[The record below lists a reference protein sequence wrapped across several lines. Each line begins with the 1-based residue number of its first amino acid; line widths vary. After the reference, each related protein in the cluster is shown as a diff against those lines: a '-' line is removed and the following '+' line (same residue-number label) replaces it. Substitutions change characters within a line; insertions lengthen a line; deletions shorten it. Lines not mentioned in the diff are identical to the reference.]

1 MRVAKQVFKAELIKG
16 DGDTTGFVIP
26 DKVVDALGQGK
37 KPKVTVTLNGTFSY
51 PNTVAV
57 MSGKYMIGV
66 SKERRKLAG
75 VAAGEMIDVTLE
87 LDTAPRVMEVP
98 PDLQK
103 ALDADKAAKAYF
115 ATLSYSNQRRHID
128 PINEAK
134 SPETRAR
141 RIEKSVALFHA
152 GKN

>member
-1 MRVAKQVFKAELIKG
+1 MSVTRQSFRTELIKG
-16 DGDTTGFVIP
+16 DGDTAGFVIP
-26 DKVVDALGQGK
+26 DKMVEAFGHGK
-37 KPKVTVTLNGTFSY
+37 KPKVTVTLNGGFSY

-57 MSGKYMIGV
+57 MGGKFMIGV

-75 VAAGEMIDVTLE
+75 VTPGETIEVTLE
-87 LDTAPRVMEVP
+87 LDIAPRVMEVP

-103 ALDADKAAKAYF
+103 ALDKDKAAKAYF

-128 PINEAK
+128 NINGAK
-134 SPETRAR
+134 ADETRAR
-141 RIEKSVALFHA
+141 RIEKSVALFHE

>member
-1 MRVAKQVFKAELIKG
+1 MSKHTLRTELLKG

-26 DKVVDALGQGK
+26 DKVVEALGQGR
-37 KPKVTVTLNGTFSY
+37 KPKVTVTINGRFSY

-57 MSGKYMIGV
+57 MGGQYMIGV

-75 VAAGEMIDVTLE
+75 VAGGEMIDVTLE
-87 LDTAPRVMEVP
+87 LDTAPRVMVVP

-103 ALDADKAAKAYF
+103 ALDKDKAAKAYF
-115 ATLSYSNQRRHID
+115 ATLSYSSQRRHID
-128 PINEAK
+128 PINDAK

-141 RIEKSVALFHA
+141 RIEKSVALFRE

>member
-1 MRVAKQVFKAELIKG
+1 MSKQSFRTELLKG
-16 DGDTTGFVIP
+16 DGDTTGFIIP
-26 DKVVDALGQGK
+26 HRVVEALGQGR
-37 KPKVTVTLNGTFSY
+37 KPKVTVTINGKFSY

-57 MSGKYMIGV
+57 MGGQYMIGI

-75 VAAGEMIDVTLE
+75 VTGGEMIEVTLE

-98 PDLQK
+98 PDLRK
-103 ALDADKAAKAYF
+103 ALDKDKAAKAYF

-128 PINEAK
+128 NINGAK
-134 SPETRAR
+134 SEETRAR
-141 RIEKSVALFHA
+141 RIEKSVALFHE

>member
-1 MRVAKQVFKAELIKG
+1 MSKQSFRTELLKG

-26 DKVVDALGQGK
+26 DKVVEALGQGR
-37 KPKVTVTLNGTFSY
+37 KPKVTVTINGEFSY

-57 MSGKYMIGV
+57 MGGQYMIGV

-75 VAAGEMIDVTLE
+75 VTGGEMIDVTLE

-103 ALDADKAAKAYF
+103 ALDKDKGAKAYF

-128 PINEAK
+128 AINQAK
-134 SPETRAR
+134 APETRAR
-141 RIEKSVALFHA
+141 RIEKSVALFHE

>member
-1 MRVAKQVFKAELIKG
+1 MSATTQSFTTELIKG
-16 DGDTTGFVIP
+16 DGDTAGFVIP
-26 DKVVDALGQGK
+26 DAVVEAFGQGK
-37 KPKVTVTLNGTFSY
+37 KPKVVVTLNDGFSY

-57 MSGKYMIGV
+57 MGGKFMIGV

-75 VAAGEMIDVTLE
+75 VTPGEKVKVTLT

-98 PDLQK
+98 PDLRA
-103 ALDADKAAKAYF
+103 ALDDNKAAAAHF

-134 SPETRAR
+134 SEETRAR
-141 RIEKSVALFHA
+141 RIAKSVALFA
-152 GKN
+152 EGKS

>member
-1 MRVAKQVFKAELIKG
+1 MSKHTFRTELLKG

-26 DKVVDALGQGK
+26 DKVVEALG
-37 KPKVTVTLNGTFSY
+37 TVTINGKFSY

-57 MSGKYMIGV
+57 MGGQYMIGV

-75 VAAGEMIDVTLE
+75 VAGGEMIDVTLE
-87 LDTAPRVMEVP
+87 LDTAPRVMVVP

-103 ALDADKAAKAYF
+103 ALDKDKAAKAYF

-128 PINEAK
+128 PINDAK

-141 RIEKSVALFHA
+141 RIEKSVALFRE
-152 GKN
+152 GKS

>member
-1 MRVAKQVFKAELIKG
+1 MTSKQTFKTELLKG

-26 DKVVDALGQGK
+26 DKVVEGLGQGK
-37 KPKVTVTLNGTFSY
+37 KPKVTVTINGKFSY

-57 MSGKYMIGV
+57 MGGPYMIGI

-75 VAAGEMIDVTLE
+75 VTGGEMIEVTLE

-98 PDLQK
+98 PDLKK
-103 ALDADKAAKAYF
+103 ALDKDKAAKAYF
-115 ATLSYSNQRRHID
+115 GTLSYSNQRKHID
-128 PINEAK
+128 NINGAK
-134 SPETRAR
+134 TDETRVR
-141 RIEKSVALFHA
+141 RIEKSVALFHE

>member
-1 MRVAKQVFKAELIKG
+1 MSTTQKFKVELIKG
-16 DGDTTGFVIP
+16 DGDTAGFVIP
-26 DKVVDALGQGK
+26 DKIVDALGQGK
-37 KPKVTVTLNGTFSY
+37 RPKVTVTINGGFSY

-57 MSGKYMIGV
+57 MGGKYMIGI

-75 VAAGEMIDVTLE
+75 VTPGETIEVTLT

-103 ALDADKAAKAYF
+103 ALDEDKAAKAYF

-128 PINEAK
+128 PINDAK
-134 SPETRAR
+134 TPETRAR
-141 RIEKSVALFHA
+141 RIEKSVALFHE

>member
-1 MRVAKQVFKAELIKG
+1 MSATKQTFKVDLIKG
-16 DGDTTGFVIP
+16 EGDTAGFVIS
-26 DKVVDALGQGK
+26 DKIVDAFGQGK
-37 KPKVTVTLNGTFSY
+37 RPKVTVTINGKFSY

-57 MSGKYMIGV
+57 MGGQYMIGI

-75 VAAGEMIDVTLE
+75 VQAGDKIEVTLE
-87 LDTAPRVMEVP
+87 LDAAPRVMEVP

-103 ALDADKAAKAYF
+103 ALDSNKAAKAYF

-128 PINEAK
+128 PINDAK
-134 SPETRAR
+134 TPETRAR
-141 RIEKSVALFHA
+141 RIEKSVALFHE

>member
-1 MRVAKQVFKAELIKG
+1 MSKQIFKTKLLQS

-26 DKVVDALGQGK
+26 DKVVDALGPGR
-37 KPKVTVTLNGTFSY
+37 KPKVTVTINGKFSY

-57 MSGKYMIGV
+57 MGGQYMIGI
-66 SKERRKLAG
+66 SKERRRLAG
-75 VAAGEMIDVTLE
+75 VTGGEMIEVTLE

-103 ALDADKAAKAYF
+103 ALDRDKAAKAYF

-134 SPETRAR
+134 TPETRAR
-141 RIEKSVALFHA
+141 RIEKSVALFHE
-152 GKN
+152 GRN